1 MPLRIQLPPRPKKA
15 VRILAL
21 SDWRVQ
27 DYRPLLRFLD
37 TKTEIDLIVYAG
49 DDLNRLLADD
59 TLVPQ
64 LASHCAAQRLL
75 FVAGNDDLSE
85 DRDRLRGIKSA
96 HDLEQEPFFFKGIA
110 VCGLEGTTDGMGNLQ
125 HTERSVLQRLARH
138 MEEIRKRFAKRRS
151 SSIVLVSHAPPRGV
165 LDHAIRFSASGAARG
180 IGSPALRKFLDENCV
195 PLTICGHVHLCGGQ
209 QEQIANQNLVLNIAS
224 HDDPKAEGRLALIDL
239 APGQS
244 PELLL
249 FSTRDLQEE
258 DELLLLHQVSVP
270 RAEELRRRGIV
281 SLAHVTEQNRE
292 RLRVSGTGNWNVDRW
307 IRQAALL
314 HSGRAAIEIIEP
326 DKLRFLERP
335 RFVTWDIET
344 DLAQTRIWLIG
355 AFDTCTGEFRQFF
368 DPDDEPRCVSD
379 FLSWMAER
387 ADAVPINYSN
397 SKLESRA
404 LGTVLRRY
412 GLTDEADVV
421 NRDIDLCQQLENR
434 CIQSFRVPFRLKEF
448 APALGFRFRH
458 TDLDG
463 MAVGKAFERYLRS
476 REVPNWDK
484 LREYNEDDVR
494 ATLHI
499 FERLQSLYRS
509 PSSWTK
515 INRNREADSPRP
527 C

>member
-1 MPLRIQLPPRPKKA
+1 MPLRIQLPPRPKRA

-49 DDLNRLLADD
+49 DDLARLLADD
-59 TLVPQ
+59 TLVTQ

-75 FVAGNDDLSE
+75 FVAGNDDLPE
-85 DRDRLRGIKSA
+85 DRDRLRGIESA

-110 VCGLEGTTDGMGNLQ
+110 VCGLEGTTDGMGRLQ
-125 HTERSVLQRLARH
+125 HTERSVLQRLSRH
-138 MEEIRKRFAKRRS
+138 MEVIRRRFAQRRS

-165 LDHAIRFSASGAARG
+165 LDHSIRFSATGAARD
-180 IGSPALRKFLDENCV
+180 IGSPTLRRYLDENRV

-209 QEQIANQNLVLNIAS
+209 QEQFANQNLVLNIAS

-239 APGQS
+239 SPGQS
-244 PELLL
+244 PKLLL
-249 FSTRDLQEE
+249 FSTRDLHEE

-270 RAEELRRRGIV
+270 RAEELRSQGIV
-281 SLAHVTEQNRE
+281 SLDQVTEQNRE
-292 RLRVSGTGNWNVDRW
+292 RLRVSGTGNWHLDRW

-314 HSGRAAIEIIEP
+314 QSGRAAIEIIEP
-326 DKLRFLERP
+326 DKLRFLDRP

-344 DLAQTRIWLIG
+344 DLAQRRIWLIG
-355 AFDTCTGEFRQFF
+355 ALDTHTGEFRQFF
-368 DPDDEPRCVSD
+368 DPDDEPRCVGG

-387 ADAVPINYSN
+387 PDAVPISYSN
-397 SKLESRA
+397 SRLESRA
-404 LGTVLRRY
+404 LGAVLRRH
-412 GLTDEADVV
+412 GLTDEADVI

-463 MAVGKAFERYLRS
+463 MAVGRAFERYLSS
-476 REVPNWDK
+476 REVPNWGK
-484 LREYNEDDVR
+484 LHEYNEDDVR

-499 FERLQSLYRS
+499 LGRLQVLYRS
-509 PSSWTK
+509 LGPWTQTHK
-515 INRNREADSPRP
+515 NREADSPRP